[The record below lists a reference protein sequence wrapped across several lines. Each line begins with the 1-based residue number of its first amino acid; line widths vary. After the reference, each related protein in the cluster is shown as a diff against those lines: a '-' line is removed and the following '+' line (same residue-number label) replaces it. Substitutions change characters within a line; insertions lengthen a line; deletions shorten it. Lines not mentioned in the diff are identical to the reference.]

1 MKFFYLIL
9 FSFTIFFN
17 HLNSQVLPKP
27 CEDPLIILA
36 EEKGIK
42 AIPLTKIK
50 RYKRL
55 VKECENL
62 GEKEKMKRLV
72 YNDWQ
77 RDYEKAKKMQSWTS
91 THAMCVFVS
100 FAYYFAGQI
109 LATKPE

>member
-1 MKFFYLIL
+1 MRRYFLKFSVFLL
-9 FSFTIFFN
+9 FSNCLF
-17 HLNSQVLPKP
+17 SQNLPLP

-42 AIPLTKIK
+42 AIPLAKIK
-50 RYKRL
+50 RYKKL

-62 GEKEKMKRLV
+62 GEKDKIKRLI

-100 FAYYFAGQI
+100 FAYYFVGQV

>member
-1 MKFFYLIL
+1 MRKYYSGYFLLSLI
-9 FSFTIFFN
+9 FN
-17 HLNSQVLPKP
+17 QLAGQDTSKP

-42 AIPLTKIK
+42 AIPLRQIK
-50 RYKRL
+50 RYKKL

-62 GEKEKMKRLV
+62 GEKEKIKRLI

-100 FAYYFAGQI
+100 FGYYFAGQI
-109 LATKPE
+109 LATKPG

>member
-1 MKFFYLIL
+1 MRKYYSGFFLLSLIL
-9 FSFTIFFN
+9 NQLVGQDFS
-17 HLNSQVLPKP
+17 KP

-42 AIPLTKIK
+42 AIPLRQIK
-50 RYKRL
+50 RYKKL
-55 VKECENL
+55 VKKCENL
-62 GEKEKMKRLV
+62 GEKEKIKRLI

-100 FAYYFAGQI
+100 FGYYFVGQI
-109 LATKPE
+109 LATKPG

>member
-1 MKFFYLIL
+1 MRKYYSGYFLLSLIFNQL
-9 FSFTIFFN
+9 VGQDFS
-17 HLNSQVLPKP
+17 KP

-42 AIPLTKIK
+42 AIPLRKIK
-50 RYKRL
+50 RYKKL

-62 GEKEKMKRLV
+62 GEKEKIKRLI

-100 FAYYFAGQI
+100 FGYYFVGQI
-109 LATKPE
+109 LATKPA